1 MKDSQ
6 RKAMFAS
13 MKGSLP
19 SNKIHADNARPDNFI
34 NLKEPEK
41 QIMQK
46 DMFDDGTHFRTLQGH
61 IAPASHPTFPSG
73 YMKSTGF
80 KHPSRVPNTLR
91 GFEPSTEEFDVGTDQ
106 YGNVYSTRQG
116 TPTYNGGDVSDAE
129 HSDLGSSFKHSGEQ
143 FIDQGLGKQDRSS
156 RSPTGNPNEKFY
168 DEDWQEKEN
177 LKKHNEQI
185 AKWKSKSRTCSNC
198 HGKGKAFNFSDSVK
212 ASTGRVGKRTGYG
225 TCVVC
230 NGSGKN

>member
-6 RKAMFAS
+6 RRAMFAN

-19 SNKIHADNARPDNFI
+19 SNKIQAVNSPPNNFI
-34 NLKEPEK
+34 NLKEPKK
-41 QIMQK
+41 QIVRKEQL
-46 DMFDDGTHFRTLQGH
+46 DDGTHFRTLQGH
-61 IAPASHPTFPSG
+61 IAPVSDQKFSSG
-73 YMKSTGF
+73 IMKSTGF

-91 GFEPSTEEFDVGTDQ
+91 GFEPSTEEFDVRTDQ

-116 TPTYNGGDVSDAE
+116 TPTYNGGDVRDAE
-129 HSDLGSSFKHSGEQ
+129 HSD
-143 FIDQGLGKQDRSS
+143 LGKQDRSS
-156 RSPTGNPNEKFY
+156 RSPTAKRNEKFY
-168 DEDWQEKEN
+168 EEDWQEKEN
-177 LKKHNEQI
+177 LRKHNEQI

-225 TCVVC
+225 TCAVC
-230 NGSGKN
+230 NGSGKA